1 MSLRRSLLPLT
12 FSSACVWAACAPH
25 GGAGAKAPTIAELRK
40 NAEVDSQ
47 QTSTWFLGELLSPD
61 GSPEKAKKA
70 RQALDQAKATD
81 LLAELG
87 RGLDDFS
94 HGHLKR
100 APDAMM
106 RAVKAARDS
115 DDPRAELL
123 GWYATRQAVG
133 FRSNAPKLW
142 QRWKQFVQDTLKRPG
157 RLGFR
162 ARSELADWALSEA

>member
-12 FSSACVWAACAPH
+12 FLSACFWVACAPH
-25 GGAGAKAPTIAELRK
+25 GGTGAKAPTIAELRK
-40 NAEVDSQ
+40 NAELDSQ

-70 RQALDQAKATD
+70 RRALDQAKATD

-100 APDAMM
+100 
-106 RAVKAARDS
+106 
-115 DDPRAELL
+115 
-123 GWYATRQAVG
+123 
-133 FRSNAPKLW
+133 
-142 QRWKQFVQDTLKRPG
+142 
-157 RLGFR
+157 
-162 ARSELADWALSEA
+162 